1 MSFPVKYNNYI
12 GPQLNMKVAQLLS
25 YKVKSVCSEVGLKP
39 RGPCFK
45 VCVQL
50 LAL

>member
-1 MSFPVKYNNYI
+1 MSFPIKYNDYI
-12 GPQLNMKVAQLLS
+12 GPQLNIKVAQLLS

-39 RGPCFK
+39 RGSCFK
-45 VCVQL
+45 VYVEQ